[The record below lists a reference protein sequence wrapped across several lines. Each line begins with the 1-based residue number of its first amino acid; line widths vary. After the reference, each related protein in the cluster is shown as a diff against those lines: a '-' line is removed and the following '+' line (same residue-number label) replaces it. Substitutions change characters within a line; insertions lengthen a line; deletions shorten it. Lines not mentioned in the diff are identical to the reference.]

1 MRLRSLVLSLLL
13 LTLALPL
20 SANAAPEKHPL
31 MVLKAIFNTGAASAS
46 QSVRGTC
53 SVWVKNLSDVAVD
66 GVKVT
71 LKLREGSRT
80 IRSLDKEV
88 GRMEGGKKAYV
99 DFKWD
104 EYTNRNLKPQIW
116 ITYNGPGGAVTFEAE
131 PPVW

>member
-1 MRLRSLVLSLLL
+1 MRLRSLVLSLMLL
-13 LTLALPL
+13 ALALPL
-20 SANAAPEKHPL
+20 PGRAATEKHPL
-31 MVLKAIFNTGAASAS
+31 QVLKAIFNTGAASAS

-80 IRSLDKEV
+80 IRTLEKEL
-88 GRMEGGKKAYV
+88 GQMEGGKKAYV

-104 EYTNRNLKPQIW
+104 EYTSRNLKPQLW
-116 ITYNGPGGAVTFEAE
+116 LTYNGPQGAVTFEAE